1 MATIGYGDYI
11 PDAIIA
17 RLLAVALAVIGVVLN
32 SMLVVSL
39 SEYLKM
45 KMNEI
50 RSHTT
55 LFRLSKQKELR
66 ITASGAVAETIQIAQ
81 MLSQSSL
88 DPLVR
93 RKLGPRFL

>member
-45 KMNEI
+45 KMN
-50 RSHTT
+50 
-55 LFRLSKQKELR
+55 
-66 ITASGAVAETIQIAQ
+66 
-81 MLSQSSL
+81 
-88 DPLVR
+88 
-93 RKLGPRFL
+93 